1 MFRANDK
8 HEQETFFDSRQWMNH
23 RVVAKL
29 EKSWAPVFY
38 EHVFKKIDEEPFAVL
53 YGKTGKP
60 NFPVNILL
68 SLEYIKQMRQY
79 NDLELLDAFYFDYQ
93 INYAVGIRSLG
104 ELNLAERTLYYFRQ
118 RIYEYY
124 IDNPESGDLL
134 FEQFI
139 KLLHGFAGE
148 AGVSLEEQRTDT
160 TMFMSNIKKAGRMSL
175 AYDVLTQAVKAIPK
189 DKLTDSLSKVLEP
202 SFKTD
207 ILYRSKQ
214 QDGDSKLSLLLNLCK
229 EALDILEQQPGMLES
244 DEVRITK
251 RFLNEQ
257 SITADDSEKKLVPK
271 SKKDI
276 SPDSLQSAFDEDATF
291 RRKGNVAQSGY
302 VLEISETCS
311 KDNDFQLI
319 TDYAVEANT
328 VSDVEILTGRIKE
341 IHENTNCTDMYVD
354 GGFHSEEVYE
364 EANKN
369 EIEIHLTN
377 MSGTEPSKKLPVT
390 EFEIDPETNTILN
403 CPKGYVPTQA
413 GINNSQTT
421 AHFPHEAC
429 SGCRVP

>member
-68 SLEYIKQMRQY
+68 SLEYIKQMKQY

-189 DKLTDSLSKVLEP
+189 DKLTDSLS
-202 SFKTD
+202 
-207 ILYRSKQ
+207 
-214 QDGDSKLSLLLNLCK
+214 
-229 EALDILEQQPGMLES
+229 
-244 DEVRITK
+244 
-251 RFLNEQ
+251 
-257 SITADDSEKKLVPK
+257 SIGT
-271 SKKDI
+271 
-276 SPDSLQSAFDEDATF
+276 QF
-291 RRKGNVAQSGY
+291 R
-302 VLEISETCS
+302 
-311 KDNDFQLI
+311 
-319 TDYAVEANT
+319 
-328 VSDVEILTGRIKE
+328 
-341 IHENTNCTDMYVD
+341 
-354 GGFHSEEVYE
+354 
-364 EANKN
+364 
-369 EIEIHLTN
+369 
-377 MSGTEPSKKLPVT
+377 
-390 EFEIDPETNTILN
+390 
-403 CPKGYVPTQA
+403 
-413 GINNSQTT
+413 
-421 AHFPHEAC
+421 
-429 SGCRVP
+429 